1 MLLGIDVGGTHTD
14 TVILDDGRVVAE
26 AKIPTDHDDLLSSIQ
41 GALDAVLTGMDPA
54 QIRSVNLSTTLSTNA
69 IVENKIE
76 DVGVLVSTGPGID
89 PENYRVGGH
98 YHVVA
103 GAVDHR
109 GTEVMAPDEQ
119 QLEEVA
125 LSMEQAGIK
134 VFAAV
139 GKFSTRNPDHERAMA
154 GAVGHAADFVTMG
167 HGVSGVL
174 NFPRRVATAYFN
186 SAVWRTYNDFAWAM
200 QESLTGRGLKAEIN
214 ILKADGGTLP
224 LAVSRRRPI
233 ETILSGPAAS
243 VMGMIALCDPRD
255 DSVLLDIGGTTTDIA
270 VFADGSPVIEDQG
283 MTVGSYPTLVKS
295 LKIRSIGVGGDSV
308 IRVNSEGMVT
318 VGPDRKGP
326 ALATC
331 GNSKIAK
338 GQACSPA
345 LTDALNTLG
354 LSAFGDVE
362 ASRRGI
368 RKLAELSDL
377 APEVLARRAVDN
389 ARDKIVAAANDLV
402 DELNDRPVYTILELL
417 KGKTVRPKRYS
428 LMGGPAQAMGPQ
440 LEEVLGVPVTLP
452 AHFAVANA
460 IGAALTR
467 TTMDVE
473 LFADTQKK
481 RMFIPG
487 LGIATDIPA
496 SYTLEQA
503 ERDAEKALKDYLVGM
518 GGGETAAEPEI
529 SESGSFNMVDDHGTV
544 GRNIRVKCQIQP
556 GIVTRA
562 RV

>member
-1 MLLGIDVGGTHTD
+1 MQLGIDVGGTHTD
-14 TVILDDGRVVAE
+14 AVVLDHGKVVAE
-26 AKIPTDHDDLLSSIQ
+26 AKVPTNHENLLCSVQ
-41 GALDAVLTGMDPA
+41 GALDAVLKDIDPA
-54 QIRSVNLSTTLSTNA
+54 RVRSVNLSTTLSTNA
-69 IVENKIE
+69 IVENKME
-76 DVGVLVSTGPGID
+76 EVGVLISTGPGID
-89 PENYRVGGH
+89 PENYRIGGH

-109 GTEVMAPDEQ
+109 GTEVMPPDE
-119 QLEEVA
+119 EELKSVA
-125 LSMEQAGIK
+125 KTMEDAGLK

-167 HGVSGVL
+167 HGMSGVL

-186 SAVWRTYNDFAWAM
+186 SAVWRKYNDFAWAM
-200 QESLTGRGLKAEIN
+200 QESLAGRGLKAEVN

-224 LAVSRRRPI
+224 LAVSRRRPV

-243 VMGMIALCDPRD
+243 VMGLIALTEPRD

-283 MTVGSYPTLVKS
+283 MTLGSYPTLVKA

-308 IRVNSEGMVT
+308 IRVTREGKVT

-331 GNSKIAK
+331 TEEDRKRR
-338 GQACSPA
+338 ACSPA
-345 LTDALNTLG
+345 LTDALNMLG

-362 ASRRGI
+362 ASRQGLRT
-368 RKLAELSDL
+368 LAELWDL
-377 APEVLARRAVDN
+377 DPETLARRAVDD
-389 ARDKIVAAANDLV
+389 ARDKIVAAARDLV

-417 KGKTVRPKRYS
+417 KGKTLKPKRYS
-428 LMGGPAQAMGPQ
+428 LMGGPAQAMAPE
-440 LEEVLGVPVTLP
+440 LEAALGVPVALP
-452 AHFAVANA
+452 AHYAVANA

-487 LGIATDIPA
+487 LGIATDIDA
-496 SYTLEQA
+496 RYSLAQA
-503 ERDAEKALKDYLVGM
+503 EADAKKALTDYLTSM
-518 GGGETAAEPEI
+518 GGGDGLTEAEI
-529 SESGSFNMVDDHGTV
+529 TESGSFNMVDHHGTV
-544 GRNIRVKCQIQP
+544 GRNIRVKCQIRP
-556 GIVTRA
+556 GVTGLA
-562 RV
+562 RD